1 MKSDNMK
8 RHIWKSSLG
17 IVSYRRKVSCR
28 EKCCLKVGKKN
39 NLNPIAT
46 CK

>member
-17 IVSYRRKVSCR
+17 IVSYRRKVYV
-28 EKCCLKVGKKN
+28 EKNVAWKLAKRT
-39 NLNPIAT
+39 I
-46 CK
+46 